1 MQCLE
6 SLIQTLLEIHLHLCI
21 DKDLVLIR
29 AVLNLVLHGIFTVK
43 IILKALL
50 RVSVRFL
57 IERFLEG
64 VDGGERL
71 HALRISDNSARPP
84 DESAI

>member
-1 MQCLE
+1 M
-6 SLIQTLLEIHLHLCI
+6 CI
-21 DKDLVLIR
+21 DNDLVLIR
-29 AVLNLVLHGIFTVK
+29 TVLYLVLHGVFPVE

-57 IERFLEG
+57 IERFLER

-71 HALRISDNSARPP
+71 HALRISDNSARSL
-84 DESAI
+84 DESAT

>member
-1 MQCLE
+1 M
-6 SLIQTLLEIHLHLCI
+6 LIGT
-21 DKDLVLIR
+21 
-29 AVLNLVLHGIFTVK
+29 VLNLVLHGVFPVE

-71 HALRISDNSARPP
+71 HALRISDNSSRSF
-84 DESAI
+84 DESAIRLHLLIDGLVGTIA

>member
-1 MQCLE
+1 M
-6 SLIQTLLEIHLHLCI
+6 LICT
-21 DKDLVLIR
+21 
-29 AVLNLVLHGIFTVK
+29 VLNLVLHGVFPVE

-71 HALRISDNSARPP
+71 HTLRISDNSTRSL
-84 DESAI
+84 DESAIRLHLLIDGLVRSVA